1 MWNCPFAMENFE
13 NHCMS
18 PMANITNHTYKIKYF
33 NDEKLKKNEKV
44 ICLISC

>member
-1 MWNCPFAMENFE
+1 MWNCPFTNFE
-13 NHCMS
+13 
-18 PMANITNHTYKIKYF
+18 NITNHTYKIKYF